1 MGYCPWGRKESNMT
15 QQLSTHTRGN
25 CVFNSL
31 KKFVFFF
38 AKFSWLIL
46 LIFPSDFVYFY
57 LNIFPFLKFLFTY

>member
-31 KKFVFFF
+31 KKFGFFCQ
-38 AKFSWLIL
+38 IL
-46 LIFPSDFVYFY
+46 LADLAYFS
-57 LNIFPFLKFLFTY
+57 K